1 MTSRKTAD
9 PADPWPAAPE
19 LPRPH
24 LMDQRWEDA
33 VFLHWRISV
42 SAAAARMPPGVR
54 ADVVDDSAWA
64 GLVGF
69 RMHRIRLGAAV
80 PLLWWGSFP
89 EINVRLYSRE
99 PDGTR
104 GVVFLSL
111 DASRLAVVLGARA
124 AGLPYV
130 WSRCRAVVPDGADP
144 DCGYDVERRRGRTT
158 SSFAVRPDRTVRADD
173 ELSVELTA
181 RFGLHSRFADRTVH
195 VPVSHEPWPLH
206 PATVTHLED
215 GLLAAAGLHVDGP
228 PESVLFSPGVRT
240 RIGRPRTVRSP

>member
-1 MTSRKTAD
+1 
-9 PADPWPAAPE
+9 
-19 LPRPH
+19 
-24 LMDQRWEDA
+24 MDQCWEDT
-33 VFLHWRISV
+33 VFLHWRIPV
-42 SAAAARMPPGVR
+42 STAAARMPPGVR
-54 ADVVDDSAWA
+54 ADVVDGSAWA

-69 RMHRIRLGAAV
+69 RMHRIRLGATV
-80 PLLWWGSFP
+80 PLPWWGSFP

-111 DASRLAVVLGARA
+111 DAPRLAVVLGARA

-130 WSRCRAVVPDGADP
+130 WSRCRAVAPGGTDRGF
-144 DCGYDVERRRGRTT
+144 GYDVVRRRGRTT
-158 SSFAVRPDRTVRADD
+158 SSFAVHPDRAALADD

-181 RFGLHSRFADRTVH
+181 RFGLHSRFGGRTVH
-195 VPVSHEPWPLH
+195 VPVAHEPWPLH
-206 PATVTHLED
+206 PATVTRLDD
-215 GLLAAAGLHVDGP
+215 GLLAAAGLDVDGP